1 MNARKIRYI
10 RFSVEILDS
19 VAKGFALF
27 AGIILLLLVFL
38 IFTDV
43 FLRYLFSA
51 PILGVED
58 TLQMGMVAVI
68 FGSAPYVWRNAEHIV
83 VDLLP
88 EFKYAR
94 LGILRN
100 LSIRLIIIGLMI
112 LLSWQAW
119 IGAEDAEFFGNATN
133 MIEIPYEPFYW
144 MIMVSTAFHA
154 MIVFLEAISI
164 CMGGEITTPASD
176 DTSGNEV

>member
-27 AGIILLLLVFL
+27 AGMILLLLVFL

-133 MIEIPYEPFYW
+133 MIEIPYEPLYW
-144 MIMVSTAFHA
+144 MIMVSAAFHA
-154 MIVFLEAISI
+154 LIVFIEACCI
-164 CMGGEITTPASD
+164 CMGEEITTPISA
-176 DTSGNEV
+176 DTSGEES

>member
-1 MNARKIRYI
+1 M
-10 RFSVEILDS
+10 RFSVKLLDR
-19 VAKGFALF
+19 VAKGFAIF
-27 AGIILLLLVFL
+27 AGMVLLLLVFL

-68 FGSAPYVWRNAEHIV
+68 FGSAPYVWRKAEHIV

-94 LGILRN
+94 LRILRN

-119 IGAEDAEFFGNATN
+119 IGADDAAFFGNATN
-133 MIEIPYEPFYW
+133 MIEIPYQPFYW
-144 MIMVSTAFHA
+144 IIMVSSAFHA
-154 MIVFLEAISI
+154 MIVFIEAFCI
-164 CMGGEITTPASD
+164 CMGEEITIPPSD
-176 DTSGNEV
+176 DTSVNEV

>member
-1 MNARKIRYI
+1 M
-10 RFSVEILDS
+10 RFSVKLVDS
-19 VAKGFALF
+19 VAKGFAIF
-27 AGIILLLLVFL
+27 AGMVLLLLVFL

-68 FGSAPYVWRNAEHIV
+68 FGSAPYVWRKAEHIV

-94 LGILRN
+94 LRILRN

-119 IGAEDAEFFGNATN
+119 IGADDAAFFGNATN
-133 MIEIPYEPFYW
+133 MIEIPCEPFYW
-144 MIMVSTAFHA
+144 MIMISSAFHA
-154 MIVFLEAISI
+154 MIVFIEAFCI
-164 CMGGEITTPASD
+164 CMGEEITIPPSD
-176 DTSGNEV
+176 DTSVKEV

>member
-1 MNARKIRYI
+1 M
-10 RFSVEILDS
+10 RFSVKLLDS
-19 VAKGFALF
+19 VAKGFAIF
-27 AGIILLLLVFL
+27 AGMVLLLLVFL

-68 FGSAPYVWRNAEHIV
+68 FGSAPYVWRKAEHIV

-94 LGILRN
+94 LRILRN

-119 IGAEDAEFFGNATN
+119 IGADDAAFFGNATN

-144 MIMVSTAFHA
+144 MIMVSSAFHA
-154 MIVFLEAISI
+154 MIVFIEVFCI
-164 CMGGEITTPASD
+164 CMGEEITIPPSD
-176 DTSGNEV
+176 DTSVNEV

>member
-1 MNARKIRYI
+1 M
-10 RFSVEILDS
+10 RFSVKLLDS
-19 VAKGFALF
+19 VAKGFAIF
-27 AGIILLLLVFL
+27 AGMVLLLLVFL

-68 FGSAPYVWRNAEHIV
+68 FGSAPYVWRKAEHIV

-94 LGILRN
+94 LRILRN

-119 IGAEDAEFFGNATN
+119 IGADDAAFFGNATN

-144 MIMVSTAFHA
+144 MIMVSSAFHA
-154 MIVFLEAISI
+154 LIVFIEAFCI
-164 CMGGEITTPASD
+164 CMGEEITIPPSV
-176 DTSGNEV
+176 DTSVNEV